1 MPRYFL
7 DIAFDGSSYCGW
19 QRQPNGL
26 AVQQVIEEALSLL
39 FRTPI
44 SIVGAGRTD
53 AGVNAYSLP
62 AHVDIPETAKG
73 SPYRWRKSLNG
84 ILPHNI
90 NIRSIRPVQP
100 SAHARFDAISRRY
113 LYFIAEERDPFNRQW
128 VLPVRPF
135 PDIEKMNQAA
145 QYLLG
150 THDFT
155 SFSRLHT
162 DTHTNICTIQ
172 EAFWAPSPYPST
184 WQFSITANR
193 FLRNMVRAI
202 VGTLLEVGAST
213 LAPKD
218 IIEIIRAQDRNRA
231 GASVRGEALFLAHVE
246 YPKEIYLDSN
256 ITQTDSPSSL

>member
-44 SIVGAGRTD
+44 ISIVGAGRTD

-62 AHVDIPETAKG
+62 AHVDIPEMAKG

-172 EAFWAPSPYPST
+172 EAFWSPSSYPST

-193 FLRNMVRAI
+193 FLRNMVRAV
-202 VGTLLEVGAST
+202 VGTLLEVGRGRMS
-213 LAPKD
+213 LD
-218 IIEIIRAQDRNRA
+218 EFRAVIAAKNRCSA
-231 GASVRGEALFLAHVE
+231 GESVPGNALFLVDIQ
-246 YPKEIYLDSN
+246 Y
-256 ITQTDSPSSL
+256 

>member
-26 AVQQVIEEALSLL
+26 AVQQVVEEALSLL
-39 FRTPI
+39 FHTPI

-113 LYFIAEERDPFNRQW
+113 IYFITSGFISISIGCHPVDAKNQNASFFIPMPL
-128 VLPVRPF
+128 VKKHGAIILPD
-135 PDIEKMNQAA
+135 DIQDNPRNFLPKSPESHANLQ
-145 QYLLG
+145 
-150 THDFT
+150 TP
-155 SFSRLHT
+155 
-162 DTHTNICTIQ
+162 
-172 EAFWAPSPYPST
+172 PSPACK
-184 WQFSITANR
+184 FRKACN
-193 FLRNMVRAI
+193 
-202 VGTLLEVGAST
+202 
-213 LAPKD
+213 
-218 IIEIIRAQDRNRA
+218 
-231 GASVRGEALFLAHVE
+231 
-246 YPKEIYLDSN
+246 
-256 ITQTDSPSSL
+256 SPSHHPKNRPLSQFFETFYVLHLPP